1 MKRLFI
7 LLCPILILFQACT
20 RGTPQDALVIAIE
33 SPVKNLDPRF
43 ATDAYSQ
50 RVVELM
56 YSGLVRLNEK
66 SEIVGDLATHWDMPD
81 DKTYVFHL
89 REGVT
94 FHDGTPLTVEDI
106 KYTFA
111 SLVDPETGSPYKT
124 AFEKIESVEATDSK
138 TIKLTLHE
146 VNGAFLIDLTVA
158 RIIPKHAD
166 DLKTQALNNHPI
178 GNGPYQF
185 VKKDL
190 NKITLKAFPNH
201 FWKTP
206 KLGQLIIRTVADDT
220 TRIALL
226 KKKEVD
232 LIQNA
237 LPSDALKQF
246 VDKEDFFIQKVPSL
260 TYKYLGMNLN
270 NKILKNK
277 KVRGA
282 LAYAL
287 NTKEIIQYA
296 LDGLAIP
303 ATSILSPESPFYE
316 ENTQKYFYDI
326 KKAKQLLDEA
336 GYPELSG
343 RSYRF
348 SLTFKTSTAPEALSI
363 AKIIANQL
371 KKLNINVEVVSNE
384 WGTFYS
390 DIKNGNF
397 ELFSLQWVGV
407 TEPDIFYNVFHSS
420 MIPPHGANRGY
431 YKNHFIDQ
439 LTEQGRKTVDLKKR
453 KAIYSQIQ
461 KMIAQDLPYIHLW
474 HQTYFAVAQ
483 KNVQNLIL
491 WPTGSFIPLVDCTKV
506 RK

>member
-20 RGTPQDALVIAIE
+20 RGTPEDALVIAIE
-33 SPVKNLDPRF
+33 SPIKNLDPRF

-50 RVVELM
+50 RVVELI

-81 DKTYVFHL
+81 DKTYIFHL
-89 REGVT
+89 REGVS

-111 SLVDPETGSPYKT
+111 SLVDSETASPYKT
-124 AFEKIESVEATDSK
+124 AFDKIESVEATDSK

-146 VNGAFLIDLTVA
+146 VSGAFLVDLTVA

-166 DLKTQALNNHPI
+166 NLKIQALNEHPI
-178 GNGPYQF
+178 GSGPYQF

-190 NKITLKAFPNH
+190 NKIALKAVSNH

-206 KLGQLIIRTVADDT
+206 QLNKLIIRVVEDDS

-232 LIQNA
+232 LVQNA

-270 NKILKNK
+270 NKILENK
-277 KVRGA
+277 KVREA
-282 LAYAL
+282 LAYAI
-287 NTKEIIQYA
+287 NTKEIIQYT

-303 ATSILSPESPFYE
+303 ATSMLSPENPFFE
-316 ENTQKYFYDI
+316 GNIQKYPYDI

-343 RSYRF
+343 RPYRF
-348 SLTFKTSTAPEALSI
+348 SLTFKTSTVPEALSV

-371 KKLNINVEVVSNE
+371 EKLNINVEVISNE
-384 WGTFYS
+384 SGTFRS

-397 ELFSLQWVGV
+397 ELFSLQWVGI
-407 TEPDIFYNVFHSS
+407 TEPDIFYSVFHSS
-420 MIPPHGANRGY
+420 MIPPNGSNRGH
-431 YKNHFIDQ
+431 YKNNFIDQ
-439 LTEQGRKTVDLKKR
+439 LTEQGQKTVDLKKR

-461 KMIAQDLPYIHLW
+461 KIIAQDLPYIHLW
-474 HQTYFAVAQ
+474 HPTYFAVAQ
-483 KNVQNLIL
+483 KSIQNLTL
-491 WPTGSFIPLVDCTKV
+491 WPTGSFIPLADCTKV
-506 RK
+506 KN